1 MPTTQ
6 DLLEEAKALLKQ
18 HNLLPI
24 TLAEMETRHHETSLG
39 HCAKAIEL
47 LESAGV
53 CDGELSKWRASI
65 EEHGRCNIRTEDII
79 ARIETHLP
87 TMALPISLGIKS

>member
-6 DLLEEAKALLKQ
+6 QHLDEAKALLKQ
-18 HNLLPI
+18 YNSLPL
-24 TLAEMETRHHETSLG
+24 TLPESGDQCHVSSLG
-39 HCAKAIEL
+39 NCAKAVEL

-53 CDGELSKWRASI
+53 CDGELSKWKVAILENGKCS
-65 EEHGRCNIRTEDII
+65 IRTEDII

-87 TMALPISLGIKS
+87 